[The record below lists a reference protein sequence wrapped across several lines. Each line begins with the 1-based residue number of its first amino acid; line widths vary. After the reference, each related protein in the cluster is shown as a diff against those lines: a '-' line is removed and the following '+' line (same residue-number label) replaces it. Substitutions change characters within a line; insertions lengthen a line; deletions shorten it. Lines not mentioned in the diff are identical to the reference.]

1 MTKRLVLIDG
11 NSLMNRAFYAI
22 PELTNE
28 AGVHTNAVYGFINML
43 FKLLEDQTPG
53 YIAVSF
59 DLKGPTFRH
68 EDYEDYKGTRKGMPD
83 ELAEQMPI
91 VKEVL
96 DALGISRLELQGFE
110 ADDLIGTVA
119 KTAGAEGFEVMV
131 VSGDKDLFQ
140 LVDDRITVLY
150 TKRGISNLAVYDR
163 EAVKEDFGVYPERV
177 TDFKGL
183 SGDSSDNIPG
193 IPGVGPK
200 TALKFLD
207 AFESVEEIVQRADE
221 IDNKRHRNL
230 VKEHAQQALVS
241 KRLATIK
248 VDVPLAF
255 SFDDFAMGTLDVEN
269 SVDLFVRYGFKSL
282 IPRLKNQADEEEV
295 TEHPETETKH
305 VTGDNLEVFVEKLR
319 EKGCYLKTVRDPDHL
334 RDDRGVAIAFS
345 IDEET
350 YFYPVPEEGPH
361 REILELMAD
370 ERVEKRCLEAKQDHL
385 FFRRYGTIL
394 RGVVFDL
401 YIAAYLIDPARR
413 SYALSD
419 LAIESLGLSIVSE
432 ETLRGKGKGQKSY
445 GELDGDD
452 LAAFLA
458 GELAVGRRLAET
470 YEKTLKDQEQWS
482 LYSEVELPLVS
493 ILAEIE
499 WEGFNV
505 NPEILERIG
514 QELDEKIEKIEKT
527 IYDEAGE
534 TFNINSPK
542 QLGEILFERL
552 GLPPIK
558 KTKTGY
564 STAHAVLEKLQDK
577 HPIIS
582 SIIDY
587 RTYAKLKSTYIDGL
601 FSVINPETGR
611 IHTSLNQTV
620 TVTGR
625 LSSTEPNLQNIPIRL
640 EEGREIRKVFIAG
653 EGRKLVGADYSQIE
667 LRVLAH
673 MSGDGELIRAFNEGV
688 DIHTLT
694 ASQVFGVS
702 LDEVTSLQRS
712 RAKEVNFG
720 ISYGMSDYG
729 LSQNLGITR
738 KEAAEYIDAYFEKY
752 PKVRVFMDRQI
763 EMCKEEGFVKTLL
776 NRRRYIPEINSKNFN
791 LRASGER
798 NAMNTPIQGS
808 AADIIKLAMIRVA
821 EALEREGLAAKLI
834 LQVHDELIIDAPE
847 GEVEAV
853 KELLVREMQ
862 GAYDLAVT
870 MQVDVGVGDSWYEA
884 K

>member
-43 FKLLEDQTPG
+43 FKLLEEQKPG

-68 EDYEDYKGTRKGMPD
+68 EDYKEYKATRKGMPD
-83 ELAEQMPI
+83 ELAQQMPI

-119 KTAGAEGFEVMV
+119 KTGGAEGFEVLV

-140 LVDDRITVLY
+140 LVDDQITVLY

-207 AFESVEEIVQRADE
+207 TFESVEAVVQGADE
-221 IDNKRHRNL
+221 IENKRHRNL
-230 VKEHAQQALVS
+230 VQEHAQQALVS

-255 SFDDFAMGTLDVEN
+255 SFEDFAMGTLDVED

-282 IPRLKNQADEEEV
+282 IPRLKNQADDEAV
-295 TEHPETETKH
+295 TEHPETEITYIGEEDIKALIGH
-305 VTGDNLEVFVEKLR
+305 LK
-319 EKGCYLKTVRDPDHL
+319 EKGCTLKTVRDPDYL
-334 RDDRGVAIAFS
+334 RNDKGVAIAFL
-345 IDEET
+345 IHGET
-350 YFYPVPEEGPH
+350 YYYAVPETGPH
-361 REILELMAD
+361 QDLLAIMAD
-370 ERVEKRCLEAKQDHL
+370 DTVEKRCLEAKQDHL
-385 FFRRYGTIL
+385 FFRRYGTRL
-394 RGVVFDL
+394 RGVAFDL
-401 YIAAYLIDPARR
+401 YIAAYLIDPSRR

-419 LAIESLGLSIVSE
+419 LAMESLGLSITSE
-432 ETLRGKGKGQKSY
+432 ESLRGKGKSEKAY
-445 GELDGDD
+445 GALEREK

-458 GELAVGRRLAET
+458 GELAVGKKLSED
-470 YEKTLKDQEQWS
+470 YEQVLRDQEQWP

-493 ILAEIE
+493 ILSDIE
-499 WEGFNV
+499 WQGFNV
-505 NPEILERIG
+505 DASILEKIG
-514 QELDEKIEKIEKT
+514 EELDEKIEKIEKT

-552 GLPPIK
+552 GLPPVK

-564 STAHAVLEKLQDK
+564 STAHAVLEKLEDK
-577 HPIIS
+577 HPIVA

-620 TVTGR
+620 AVTGR
-625 LSSTEPNLQNIPIRL
+625 LSSTDPNLQNIPIRL
-640 EEGREIRKVFIAG
+640 EEGRKIRKVFIAG

-673 MSGDGELIRAFNEGV
+673 MSGDKELIRAFNEGV

-694 ASQVFGVS
+694 ASQVFGVT

-729 LSQNLGITR
+729 LSQNLGISR

-752 PKVRVFMDRQI
+752 PKVRTFMDEQI
-763 EMCKEEGFVKTLL
+763 AQCKEQGYVETLL
-776 NRRRYIPEINSKNFN
+776 NRRRYIPEINAKNFN

-808 AADIIKLAMIRVA
+808 AADIIKMAMIRVS
-821 EALEREGLAAKLI
+821 EALEAEGLEAKLI

-847 GEVEAV
+847 EEVDKV
-853 KELLVREMQ
+853 KALLIKEMQ
-862 GAYDLAVT
+862 GAYDLAVV
-870 MQVDVGVGDSWYEA
+870 MKVDVGVGDSWYEA